1 MLNAINWAG
10 LSKITAFT
18 FIHPLGSKQR
28 EVAKGYLAQ
37 QYLYNTADVGQKQ
50 SFRNCQCGDDR
61 LGHSTKPKKKLR
73 RVRIR
78 MKLYFFLYFW
88 HFLPT
93 QHKKAKPHCALKGA
107 AQSSPSMG
115 SSLGYRVVPDR
126 RHLNT
131 NPSVKKWGK
140 MRFRL
145 ERKKETFK
153 KQEYTLNQSQFFST

>member
-1 MLNAINWAG
+1 MDSEYWILWTKYWFLPQCVTLLML
-10 LSKITAFT
+10 
-18 FIHPLGSKQR
+18 
-28 EVAKGYLAQ
+28 AK
-37 QYLYNTADVGQKQ
+37 KQ

-78 MKLYFFLYFW
+78 MKLYFFCIFW

-140 MRFRL
+140 WDL
-145 ERKKETFK
+145 DWKERKKLSKNRNTHW
-153 KQEYTLNQSQFFST
+153 S